1 MKRLKFVLTLHKF
14 SFLKIKIKSFKRFNI
29 YYYIFD
35 SLGYILYIN
44 LRELCV
50 MVAFSI
56 WHWVIVLIVVLIL
69 FGGKGKLSSIMGDFG
84 KGLKN
89 FKDQVK
95 SNKDNEEE
103 VEAISEQKVT
113 LKKKAAKKQ
122 TKKKQTIKKK
132 S

>member
-1 MKRLKFVLTLHKF
+1 MCYGCIQYLA
-14 SFLKIKIKSFKRFNI
+14 
-29 YYYIFD
+29 
-35 SLGYILYIN
+35 LGYSPHSCAY
-44 LRELCV
+44 
-50 MVAFSI
+50 S
-56 WHWVIVLIVVLIL
+56 

-113 LKKKAAKKQ
+113 PKKKAAKKQ